1 MKEKNNEYITL
12 LLVIFLILLFLGI
25 FIYVQNSKGN
35 SAKQVDKTDNRVSET
50 QKPESEENEQEN
62 LMQEEV
68 SNGSVSDENEQI
80 DALPVDEIVKTPVN
94 GIQSESDVI
103 QYIEEMENSVEE
115 SSEKDTSEWKV
126 KAKKLFITVTDFIF
140 YGGKIGNYTF

>member
-35 SAKQVDKTDNRVSET
+35 STKQVDKTDNRVSET
-50 QKPESEENEQEN
+50 QKPDSEENEQEN

-80 DALPVDEIVKTPVN
+80 DAFPVDEIVKTPVN
-94 GIQSESDVI
+94 VIQSESDVI
-103 QYIEEMENSVEE
+103 QYIE
-115 SSEKDTSEWKV
+115 
-126 KAKKLFITVTDFIF
+126 
-140 YGGKIGNYTF
+140 